1 MARVLDA
8 LGKSKRHAI
17 LPRIQ
22 SQNGGK
28 DLIEMELHAA
38 KEILAEVFGITISEV
53 EEMIRQRSEERM
65 LWPERFLAGGIRTQE
80 GHLGDQW
87 QREL

>member
-65 LWPERFLAGGIRTQE
+65 LWPERFWLE
-80 GHLGDQW
+80 
-87 QREL
+87 E

>member
-8 LGKSKRHAI
+8 LGKSKRHTI

-22 SQNGGK
+22 SRNGGK

-38 KEILAEVFGITISEV
+38 TEILAEVFGITISEV

-65 LWPERFLAGGIRTQE
+65 LWPERFWLE
-80 GHLGDQW
+80 
-87 QREL
+87 E